1 MPSIKNPIPK
11 GVEKNDVA
19 SMMHEYRG
27 FHNEAESG
35 TIVSRAKNYKTM
47 INHYYDLVTDFYE
60 YGWGQS
66 FHFAPREKGESF
78 KNSLIRHEHYLADQ
92 MELRSGA
99 EVIDLGCGVAGPLR
113 EIARHAGVRITGV
126 NNNVYQIAKCN
137 KYIEDAALN
146 RRCSTLKADF
156 MHLPLANGSFDAA
169 YTIEASCHAPDRLAL
184 FKEVYRIL
192 KPGGQFAGYE
202 WCLTDL
208 YDEKNPDHRQIKKG
222 IEEGDALPDILHTRE
237 IVRVLKEAGFDVL
250 DSEDR
255 ALTSDPRKPW
265 YLPIEGKDLS
275 SLHGLLCTRLGR
287 RITHFFLA
295 ILEKMGIA
303 PKGSMALSA
312 LLIKTADYL
321 VEAGKKGI
329 FTPMF
334 FFRARKP

>member
-11 GVEKNDVA
+11 GVEKENLA
-19 SMMHEYRG
+19 SMIHEYRG

-35 TIVSRAKNYKTM
+35 TIVSRTKNYKTM

-66 FHFAPREKGESF
+66 FHFAPRKRDESF
-78 KNSLIRHEHYLADQ
+78 KDSLIRHEHYLAEQ
-92 MELRSGA
+92 LELDPGS
-99 EVIDLGCGVAGPLR
+99 EVLDLGCGVGGPLR
-113 EIARHAGVRITGV
+113 ELARYSGARITGV
-126 NNNVYQIAKCN
+126 NNNAYQIAKCG
-137 KYIEDAALN
+137 KYIEEEGLTN
-146 RRCSTLKADF
+146 QCSTLKADF
-156 MHLPLANGSFDAA
+156 MHLPLDDGSFDAA

-192 KPGGQFAGYE
+192 RPGGQFSGYE

-208 YDEKNPDHRQIKKG
+208 YDDKNPDHRQIKKG
-222 IEEGDALPDILHTRE
+222 IEEGDALPDILHTSE
-237 IVRVLKEAGFDVL
+237 IVRVLKEAGFTVC

-265 YLPIEGKDLS
+265 YLPIEGKELS
-275 SLHGLLCTRLGR
+275 SLHGLLCTRPGR
-287 RITHFFLA
+287 MITHFLLTIF
-295 ILEKMGIA
+295 EKMGIA
-303 PKGSMALSA
+303 PKGSIALSA

-334 FFRARKP
+334 YFRAKKL